1 MHSNIDLYFIL
12 VKKLCYGYV
21 ILIASL
27 NGIKYSL
34 SYLFKV
40 SFICRLPPIFLTES
54 EFHNSL
60 EMLLTLD
67 AKIFIW
73 TFRRQKAYVYL

>member
-1 MHSNIDLYFIL
+1 MHFNIDLYFIL
-12 VKKLCYGYV
+12 VKKFCYGYV

-34 SYLFKV
+34 SYFL
-40 SFICRLPPIFLTES
+40 FICKLPPIFLTES